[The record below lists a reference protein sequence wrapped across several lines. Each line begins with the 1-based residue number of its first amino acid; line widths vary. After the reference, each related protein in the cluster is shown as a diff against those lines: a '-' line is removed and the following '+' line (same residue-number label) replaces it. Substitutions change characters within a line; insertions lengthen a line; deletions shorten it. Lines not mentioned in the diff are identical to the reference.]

1 MASLY
6 AIPYNGT
13 TMTGC
18 DSLTENCHQ
27 YYDVDP
33 SLQFPFPSYVANIL
47 SPAT

>member
-18 DSLTENCHQ
+18 DSLTENCNQ
-27 YYDVDP
+27 YYEVHPP
-33 SLQFPFPSYVANIL
+33 SRCLSYVANIF